1 MLITDLF
8 YELKNHKIKISILFI
23 ILTVLSGM
31 IIKFSQTQ
39 YIKQKIFIDI
49 KAEVDFFVTSDPGD
63 TKLQFNTGDQFTVTK
78 SENKFLSPAYEN
90 YSLGLNT
97 NTFYLNLLDDEIVD
111 RITSDYRPGYE
122 LLVFY
127 NRNEKRYEITIQ
139 LFDDETLFDIA
150 LGQIKNGIIDYF
162 NQKEFK
168 DGFDNYFTNAKND
181 FDFVKKNIVFY
192 KNQYEIRINNIQKI
206 IKNAKSDLETD
217 IYNTN
222 LYEKYKL
229 IMFIENKKSDLAR
242 AQRQLKNLE
251 RLYYEFNLKENEYK
265 SHFDI
270 DKFYSIS
277 LSDRKII
284 MRGKY
289 PEYVI
294 VLFLALFVSISLL
307 ISYFSLIRR
316 N

>member
-8 YELKNHKIKISILFI
+8 YELKNHKIKICILFL

-31 IIKFSQTQ
+31 IINFTQTQ
-39 YIKQKIFIDI
+39 YIKQTIFIDI
-49 KAEVDFFVTSDPGD
+49 KDEVDFYVTSDFGD
-63 TKLQFNTGDQFTVTK
+63 TKLQFNTGEQFIVKK

-97 NTFYLNLLDDEIVD
+97 NTFYLNLLDDEIAD

-150 LGQIKNGIIDYF
+150 LDQIINGIVGYF

-168 DGFDNYFTNAKND
+168 EGFKKYFTNAKND

-192 KNQYEIRINNIQKI
+192 KNQYEFRINNIKKI
-206 IKNAKSDLETD
+206 IQNANSDLELD
-217 IYNTN
+217 IYNTDI
-222 LYEKYKL
+222 LEKYRL
-229 IMFIENKKSDLAR
+229 NMFIENKKLDLIR
-242 AQRQLKNLE
+242 SQRQHKYLE
-251 RLYYEFNLKENEYK
+251 RLYDEFNLKENEYE
-265 SHFDI
+265 SHFNI

-289 PEYVI
+289 PEYVF

-307 ISYFSLIRR
+307 ISYFSIIRR